1 MIYEETYLTK
11 YDWIIQLYILT
22 NKDTEKHIFNILDK
36 INIDNKYKQAI
47 LNKFINFVDYGSVIH
62 NISDKISIIFIGQQS
77 KIISY
82 IDTIAHEKN
91 HVEMCICNQLDIN
104 PKSEEASY
112 LSGYIASK
120 LLNPDVFK
128 LI

>member
-1 MIYEETYLTK
+1 MIYGETYLTK

-62 NISDKISIIFIGQQS
+62 NISDRISIIFIGQQS

>member
-22 NKDTEKHIFNILDK
+22 NKDTKKHIFNILDK

-91 HVEMCICNQLDIN
+91 HVEMCICSQLDIN
-104 PKSEEASY
+104 PESEEASY

>member
-22 NKDTEKHIFNILDK
+22 NKDTKKHIFNILDK

-62 NISDKISIIFIGQQS
+62 NISDRISIIFIGQQS

-91 HVEMCICNQLDIN
+91 HVEMCICSQLDIN
-104 PKSEEASY
+104 PESEEASY

>member
-1 MIYEETYLTK
+1 MIYGETYLTK

-22 NKDTEKHIFNILDK
+22 NKDTEAHIFNILDK

-47 LNKFINFVDYGSVIH
+47 LNKFINFVDCGSVVH
-62 NISDKISIIFIGQQS
+62 NVFDRTSIIFIGQQS

>member
-1 MIYEETYLTK
+1 MIYGETYLTK

-36 INIDNKYKQAI
+36 IDIDNKYKQAI
-47 LNKFINFVDYGSVIH
+47 LNKFINFVDYGSVVH
-62 NISDKISIIFIGQQS
+62 NLSDRISIIFIGQQS

>member
-1 MIYEETYLTK
+1 MIYGETYLTK

>member
-1 MIYEETYLTK
+1 MIYGETYLTK

-22 NKDTEKHIFNILDK
+22 NKDTKKHIFNILDK
-36 INIDNKYKQAI
+36 IDIDNKYKQAI
-47 LNKFINFVDYGSVIH
+47 LNKFINFVDCGSVIH
-62 NISDKISIIFIGQQS
+62 NIFDRISIIFIGQQS

-91 HVEMCICNQLDIN
+91 HVEMCICSQLDIN
-104 PKSEEASY
+104 PESEEASY

>member
-1 MIYEETYLTK
+1 MIYGETYLTK

-22 NKDTEKHIFNILDK
+22 NKDTKKHIFNILDK
-36 INIDNKYKQAI
+36 INIDSKYKQAI
-47 LNKFINFVDYGSVIH
+47 LNKFINFVDCGSVIH
-62 NISDKISIIFIGQQS
+62 NISDRISIIFIGQQS

-91 HVEMCICNQLDIN
+91 HVEMCICSQLDID
-104 PKSEEASY
+104 PESEEASY

>member
-1 MIYEETYLTK
+1 MIYGETYLTK

-36 INIDNKYKQAI
+36 INIDNKYKQTI

-62 NISDKISIIFIGQQS
+62 NISDRISIIFIGQQS

-91 HVEMCICNQLDIN
+91 HVEMCICSQLDIN

>member
-1 MIYEETYLTK
+1 MIYGETYLTK

-47 LNKFINFVDYGSVIH
+47 LNKFINFVDCGSVIH
-62 NISDKISIIFIGQQS
+62 NISDRISIIFIGQQS

>member
-1 MIYEETYLTK
+1 MIYSETYLTK

-22 NKDTEKHIFNILDK
+22 NKDTKKHIFNILDK

-47 LNKFINFVDYGSVIH
+47 LNKFINFVDCGSVIH
-62 NISDKISIIFIGQQS
+62 NISDRISIIFIGQQS

-104 PKSEEASY
+104 PESEEASY

>member
-1 MIYEETYLTK
+1 MIYSETYLTK

-22 NKDTEKHIFNILDK
+22 NKDTKEHIFNILDR

-47 LNKFINFVDYGSVIH
+47 LNKFINFVDCGSVVH
-62 NISDKISIIFIGQQS
+62 NISDRISIIFIGQQS

-120 LLNPDVFK
+120 LLYPDIFK

>member
-1 MIYEETYLTK
+1 MIYGETYLTK

-22 NKDTEKHIFNILDK
+22 NEDTKKHIFNILDK

-62 NISDKISIIFIGQQS
+62 NISDRISIIFIGQQS

-91 HVEMCICNQLDIN
+91 HVEMCICSQLDIN

>member
-1 MIYEETYLTK
+1 MIYGETYLTK

-36 INIDNKYKQAI
+36 IDIDNKYKQSI

-62 NISDKISIIFIGQQS
+62 NISDRISIIFIGQQS

-91 HVEMCICNQLDIN
+91 HVEMCICSQLDIN
-104 PKSEEASY
+104 PESEEASY

>member
-22 NKDTEKHIFNILDK
+22 NKDTKKHIFNILDK

-62 NISDKISIIFIGQQS
+62 NISDRISIIFIGQQS

-91 HVEMCICNQLDIN
+91 HVEMCICSQLDIN
-104 PKSEEASY
+104 PESEEASY

-120 LLNPDVFK
+120 LLNPDIFK

>member
-1 MIYEETYLTK
+1 MIYSETYLNK
-11 YDWIIQLYILT
+11 YDWTIQLYILT
-22 NKDTEKHIFNILDK
+22 NKDTQKHVYNILDQ
-36 INIDNKYKQAI
+36 IYLCDKQKQHI

-62 NISDKISIIFIGQQS
+62 DVENKTSVVFIGQQS
-77 KIISY
+77 KITSY

-91 HVEMCICNQLDIN
+91 HIEICICNQLGIS
-104 PKSEEASY
+104 PESEEAAY
-112 LSGYIASK
+112 LSGYIATK

>member
-1 MIYEETYLTK
+1 MIYGETYLTK

-47 LNKFINFVDYGSVIH
+47 LNKFINFVDCGSVVH
-62 NISDKISIIFIGQQS
+62 NISDRISIIFIGQQS

>member
-1 MIYEETYLTK
+1 MIYGETYLTK

-47 LNKFINFVDYGSVIH
+47 LNKFINFVDCGSVIH
-62 NISDKISIIFIGQQS
+62 NVSDRISIIFIGQQS

>member
-1 MIYEETYLTK
+1 MIYGETYLTK

-22 NKDTEKHIFNILDK
+22 NKDTKKHIFNILDK
-36 INIDNKYKQAI
+36 INIDSKYKQAI

-62 NISDKISIIFIGQQS
+62 NISDRISIIFIGQQS

-91 HVEMCICNQLDIN
+91 HVEMCICSQLDIN
-104 PKSEEASY
+104 PESEEASY

>member
-1 MIYEETYLTK
+1 MIYGETYLTK

-47 LNKFINFVDYGSVIH
+47 LNKFLNFVDYASVVH
-62 NISDKISIIFIGQQS
+62 NISDRISIIFIGQQS

-91 HVEMCICNQLDIN
+91 HVEMCICSQLDIN
-104 PKSEEASY
+104 PESEEASY

>member
-1 MIYEETYLTK
+1 MIYGETYLTK

-22 NKDTEKHIFNILDK
+22 NKDSEKHIFNILDK

-47 LNKFINFVDYGSVIH
+47 LNKFINFVDCGSVIH
-62 NISDKISIIFIGQQS
+62 NVSDRISIIFIGQQS

>member
-1 MIYEETYLTK
+1 MIYGETYLTK

-22 NKDTEKHIFNILDK
+22 NKDTKKHIFNILDK
-36 INIDNKYKQAI
+36 IDIDNKYKQAI

-62 NISDKISIIFIGQQS
+62 NISDRISIIFIGQQS

-82 IDTIAHEKN
+82 IDTIAHEKK
-91 HVEMCICNQLDIN
+91 HVEMCISSQLDIN

>member
-1 MIYEETYLTK
+1 MIYGETYLTK

-22 NKDTEKHIFNILDK
+22 NKDTETHIFNILDK

-62 NISDKISIIFIGQQS
+62 NISDRISFIFIGQQS

-82 IDTIAHEKN
+82 IDKEVLYGNSIK
-91 HVEMCICNQLDIN
+91 
-104 PKSEEASY
+104 
-112 LSGYIASK
+112 G
-120 LLNPDVFK
+120 
-128 LI
+128 

>member
-1 MIYEETYLTK
+1 MIYGETYLTK
-11 YDWIIQLYILT
+11 YDWIIQLYIIT
-22 NKDTEKHIFNILDK
+22 NKDTKIHIFNILNK

-47 LNKFINFVDYGSVIH
+47 LNKFINFVDCGSVVH
-62 NISDKISIIFIGQQS
+62 NISDRISIIFIGQQS

>member
-1 MIYEETYLTK
+1 MIYSETYLTK

-22 NKDTEKHIFNILDK
+22 NKDTKEHIFNILDR

-47 LNKFINFVDYGSVIH
+47 LNKFINFVDCGSVVH
-62 NISDKISIIFIGQQS
+62 NVSDRISIILIGQQS

-112 LSGYIASK
+112 LSGYIAGK

>member
-1 MIYEETYLTK
+1 MIYGETYLTK

-22 NKDTEKHIFNILDK
+22 NKDTEKHILNILDK
-36 INIDNKYKQAI
+36 IDIDNKYKQAI
-47 LNKFINFVDYGSVIH
+47 LNKFINFVDCGSVVH
-62 NISDKISIIFIGQQS
+62 NISDRISIIFIGQQS

>member
-1 MIYEETYLTK
+1 MIYGETYLTK

-22 NKDTEKHIFNILDK
+22 NKDTKKHIFNILDK

-62 NISDKISIIFIGQQS
+62 NISDRISIIFIGQQS

-91 HVEMCICNQLDIN
+91 HVEMCICSQLDIN
-104 PKSEEASY
+104 PESEEASY

>member
-1 MIYEETYLTK
+1 MIYGETYLTK

-22 NKDTEKHIFNILDK
+22 NKDTEKHILNILDK
-36 INIDNKYKQAI
+36 IDIDNKYKQAI
-47 LNKFINFVDYGSVIH
+47 LNKFINFVDCGSVVH
-62 NISDKISIIFIGQQS
+62 NVFDRTSIIFIGQQS

>member
-1 MIYEETYLTK
+1 MIYGETYLTK

-22 NKDTEKHIFNILDK
+22 NKDTKKHIFNILDK

-62 NISDKISIIFIGQQS
+62 NISDRISIIFIGQQS

-91 HVEMCICNQLDIN
+91 HV
-104 PKSEEASY
+104 
-112 LSGYIASK
+112 
-120 LLNPDVFK
+120 
-128 LI
+128 

>member
-1 MIYEETYLTK
+1 MIYGETYLTK

-22 NKDTEKHIFNILDK
+22 NKDTKKHIFNILDK
-36 INIDNKYKQAI
+36 IDIDNKYKQAI

-62 NISDKISIIFIGQQS
+62 NISDRISIIFIGQQS

-91 HVEMCICNQLDIN
+91 HVEMCICSQLDIN
-104 PKSEEASY
+104 PESEEASY

>member
-1 MIYEETYLTK
+1 MIYGETYLTK

-22 NKDTEKHIFNILDK
+22 NKDTEAHIFNILDK

-47 LNKFINFVDYGSVIH
+47 LNKFINFVDCGSVIH
-62 NISDKISIIFIGQQS
+62 NISDRISIIFIGQQS

>member
-1 MIYEETYLTK
+1 MIYGETYLTK

-22 NKDTEKHIFNILDK
+22 NEDTKKHIFNILDK

-62 NISDKISIIFIGQQS
+62 NISDRISIIFIGQQS

-91 HVEMCICNQLDIN
+91 HVEMCICSQLDIN
-104 PKSEEASY
+104 PESEEASY

>member
-1 MIYEETYLTK
+1 MIYGETYLTK

-47 LNKFINFVDYGSVIH
+47 LNKFINFVDCGSVVH
-62 NISDKISIIFIGQQS
+62 NVFDRTSIIFIGQQS

>member
-62 NISDKISIIFIGQQS
+62 NISDRISTIFIGQQS

-91 HVEMCICNQLDIN
+91 HVEMCICSQLDIN
-104 PKSEEASY
+104 PESEEASY

>member
-1 MIYEETYLTK
+1 MIYGETYLTK

-36 INIDNKYKQAI
+36 IDIDNKYKQAI
-47 LNKFINFVDYGSVIH
+47 LNKFINFVDCGSVVH
-62 NISDKISIIFIGQQS
+62 NLSDRISIIFIGQQS

>member
-1 MIYEETYLTK
+1 MIYSETYLIK
-11 YDWIIQLYILT
+11 YDWTIQLYILT
-22 NKDTEKHIFNILDK
+22 NEDTERHVFNILDK

-47 LNKFINFVDYGSVIH
+47 LNKFINFVDCGSVVH
-62 NISDKISIIFIGQQS
+62 NVSDRISIIFIGQQS

-112 LSGYIASK
+112 LSGYIAGK

>member
-1 MIYEETYLTK
+1 MIYGETYLTK

-62 NISDKISIIFIGQQS
+62 NLSDRISIIFIGQQS

-82 IDTIAHEKN
+82 IDTIAHAKN
-91 HVEMCICNQLDIN
+91 HVEMCICSQLDIN
-104 PKSEEASY
+104 PESEEASY